1 MNGATRLQK
10 ILVDSPVGVVLPAI
24 SLINLPDRWLAGGAV
39 RNTVW
44 RSLFGNECQLVIKR
58 FGLRLVILHL

>member
-1 MNGATRLQK
+1 MDSSTRLQK

-24 SLINLPDRWLAGGAV
+24 ALLNLPGWWLAGGAV

-44 RSLFGNECQLVIKR
+44 RAFSITHCQSCPHSPV
-58 FGLRLVILHL
+58 F

>member
-1 MNGATRLQK
+1 MNSAPHLQA

-24 SLINLPDRWLAGGAV
+24 PFLNLPDWWLAGGAV

-44 RSLFGNECQLVIKR
+44 QSLFGNDYRSTL
-58 FGLRLVILHL
+58 LN